1 MKAKQAALEADA
13 QAQASDAANAAKKAA
28 RSERENTDAEVEMAN
43 P

>member
-13 QAQASDAANAAKKAA
+13 RAQASDAANAAKKAA
-28 RSERENTDAEVEMAN
+28 KSERENTAAEVEMTN